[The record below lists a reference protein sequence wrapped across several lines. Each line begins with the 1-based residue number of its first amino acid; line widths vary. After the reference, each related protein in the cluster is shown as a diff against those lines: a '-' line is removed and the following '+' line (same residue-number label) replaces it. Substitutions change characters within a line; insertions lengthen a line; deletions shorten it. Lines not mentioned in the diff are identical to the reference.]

1 MKKTTRIVCM
11 VLLLLT
17 LLVPLAAC
25 SNNGD
30 DKPSGGTSDTAKP
43 STPDTGGGD
52 SSDTSAAQEEKFNL
66 GGRTITVMER
76 ELQDGTTTYYEI
88 NAPEVSAE
96 VINNA
101 LYERNLAIEEKLNIT
116 LKSLVL
122 PADNATRRQKLETT
136 MKADERI
143 CDFVMDYGG
152 NTMYYAVNGMI
163 CDLNQLEYL
172 NFDNPWWYTD
182 TMNDTAIN
190 GKNAFAVGDMCTAS
204 YTSTAVIF
212 FNKSLAKE
220 YDIGD
225 CYQLVEDGEWTYEK
239 HMTMGKHVSGDLNAN
254 GVVDAGDRFMLIAA
268 NWYYQ
273 PYFYGMGYKL
283 LGTDAN
289 GNPQLGELSESQ
301 YNALRS
307 LIETVNS
314 SDCWYKAKY
323 DKQGST
329 TKTFQEGRG
338 LFWVQLMVSSKSLR
352 DAEFDFGILPLPK
365 RDVSQEEYISYLHT
379 KTSLISIPVSTPDMD
394 TVACVIEQMCKMSG
408 DIIRPA
414 YFDVLFDG
422 IIARDAESTKML
434 DIIYSNVYMDLVQ
447 PLVQTGFS
455 LDTVLRNAMD
465 MNMSGAVSSI
475 WKSNLTKNQKVIE
488 TVIEAFDEK
497 VN

>member
-1 MKKTTRIVCM
+1 MKKPIR
-11 VLLLLT
+11 LLCLCLALLT
-17 LLVPLAAC
+17 LLSLLIAC
-25 SNNGD
+25 
-30 DKPSGGTSDTAKP
+30 AKP
-43 STPDTGGGD
+43 QDENDPDETTTAAGEHTD
-52 SSDTSAAQEEKFNL
+52 DTTTEAEEKFDFSQ
-66 GGRTITVMER
+66 RTVTVMER
-76 ELQDGTTTYYEI
+76 DLQDGTTTYYEFYS
-88 NAPEVSAE
+88 PEVSAE
-96 VINNA
+96 VISNA
-101 LYERNLAIEEKLNIT
+101 LYERNLAAEEKLNIR
-116 LKSLVL
+116 LESLVL
-122 PADNATRRQKLETT
+122 SPDNAARRQRVETA
-136 MKADERI
+136 MRAGEKI
-143 CDFVMDYGG
+143 CDFIMDYGG
-152 NTMYYAVNGMI
+152 NTMYYAINGMI
-163 CDLNQLEYL
+163 IDLNQLPYL
-172 NFDNPWWYTD
+172 NFDNPWWYTE
-182 TMNDTAIN
+182 TMNDTAIS

-204 YTSTAVIF
+204 YTSTAVVF

-220 YDIGD
+220 YNIGD
-225 CYQLVEDGEWTYEK
+225 CYQLVEDGEWTFEK
-239 HMTMGKHVSGDLNAN
+239 HLSMGKQVTTDLNAN
-254 GVVDAGDRFMLIAA
+254 GITDAGDQFMLIAA

-283 LGTDAN
+283 LTRDSN
-289 GNPQLGELSESQ
+289 GNPQLGELNELQ

-307 LIETVNS
+307 IIDVVNS

-365 RDVSQEEYISYLHT
+365 RDTAQEEYISYLHT
-379 KTSLISIPVSTPDMD
+379 KTSLISIPITTTDAD
-394 TVACVIEQMCKMSG
+394 DLACIIEQMCKMSG

-422 IIARDAESTKML
+422 IIARDAESTRML

-447 PLVQTGFS
+447 PLVQVGFT

-475 WKSNLTKNQKVIE
+475 WKSNINKNTKVIE